1 MYDEAKEM
9 IKDVLESEPDNR
21 DALFLMVQA
30 NLMEGNF
37 EEAYEILDEWEE
49 HFPND
54 PYKYIQLAQVHIT
67 KLDFRSALE
76 SIDKAL
82 DIDPDLFDAVITKAQ
97 ILSFMEDERYEGF
110 IEKAKEIDEE
120 RTERF
125 LKECWIDDAVCY
137 AGVDTLFD
145 RLNRVFS
152 LMESGDTQ

>member
-9 IKDVLESEPDNR
+9 IKDVMESEPDNR

-30 NLMEGNF
+30 NLMVGNF

-120 RTERF
+120 CTEWF
-125 LKECWIDDAVCY
+125 LKEC
-137 AGVDTLFD
+137 
-145 RLNRVFS
+145 
-152 LMESGDTQ
+152 